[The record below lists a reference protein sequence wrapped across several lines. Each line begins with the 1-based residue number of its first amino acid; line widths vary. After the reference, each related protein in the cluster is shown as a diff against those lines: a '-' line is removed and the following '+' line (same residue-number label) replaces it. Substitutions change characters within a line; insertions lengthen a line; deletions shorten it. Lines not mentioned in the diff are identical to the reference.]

1 MVADGVRWRYN
12 ETCSMLFD
20 NVPLIS
26 PSNPNASPPLLSST
40 LCIIAVKFENEFVI
54 SGNFRAG
61 LVLPGKLAHAFKLLP
76 EWEIPYI
83 DIKAS
88 NRNKKVISLSPWKAE
103 VQPPA
108 ESVHVGLIWKALIW
122 RYYIPLTAG
131 QSGLDNILNYS
142 SILMKM
148 SKPTAKHNHPEREIK

>member
-1 MVADGVRWRYN
+1 MADRLRWRHN

-40 LCIIAVKFENEFVI
+40 LCIIAVKFKNEFLI
-54 SGNFRAG
+54 SVNFRAG
-61 LVLPGKLAHAFKLLP
+61 LVSPGKLAHAFQLLP
-76 EWEIPYI
+76 EWDIPYI

-88 NRNKKVISLSPWKAE
+88 NRNKKVISLSPWKA
-103 VQPPA
+103 PA
-108 ESVHVGLIWKALIW
+108 ESVHVALIWKALIW

-131 QSGLDNILNYS
+131 QSGFHNILNYS

-148 SKPTAKHNHPEREIK
+148 SKPTAKHNHPVREIK